1 MASVSNDSWYCLI
14 ENRPIGPMS
23 AGQLRAAALAGKLR
37 PETPVLQAGWSQ
49 WRQAGEVPGLFS
61 AAAVAAVGTPQSGVP
76 APPPAAGAT
85 GAIVHPTGAA
95 AVGTV
100 GSPPPGP
107 PAPPPSPAVVVS
119 PLVVGAP
126 VGAARAS
133 QGVKRKRKKDS
144 SAVLVWGVAGF
155 LGACVL
161 AAIVALAM
169 NNRSEPQAERP
180 VAKAPPKPVVEEPKK
195 DDSDWTVPKREKV
208 EEENNY
214 GFRGLPDA
222 TSQQGLHLAFEL
234 PTPPTPRGRIDE
246 LVFAKWEQLGI
257 KPANLCSDGVFLRRV
272 YLDLIGTLPTVEEAR
287 AFLKDQSPG
296 KRERLVDSLLERSEY
311 ADYWAMRW
319 CDVLRVKAEFPIN
332 LWPNAAQAYHRWIH
346 HAMATN
352 MPYDQFARELLTAK
366 GSNFRKGQ
374 VNFFRAVQSKD
385 PKSLA
390 GAAAL
395 TFMGER
401 VDKWP
406 AERLNGMA
414 GFFAKVGFKPTREWK
429 EEIVIF
435 DPTKP
440 VDAKFKP
447 VLPDGT
453 AVEIPWDKDPR
464 EVFADWLISAKNPWF
479 ARQIVNRLWFWVLG
493 RGIVHEA
500 DDFRPDNPPSNPE
513 LLDYLAEELV
523 RADYDMKHILRLIV
537 NSTTYQLSP
546 IPKSDHSQAAAHF
559 ASYTVR
565 RLDAELLIDAL
576 NQITGTVEHYSS
588 IIPEPYTFIPETHRA
603 ISLPDGS
610 ISSSFL
616 ELFGRPPRDTGLL
629 SERTNRMTAGQ
640 RLHMLN
646 SSHIRNKIRNGP
658 GIKELL
664 AKGDARENLY
674 LAILSRF
681 PTDLDWGGG
690 GGEQLAWTLIN
701 TTEFLF
707 RH

>member
-1 MASVSNDSWYCLI
+1 MASVSHDSWYCLI
-14 ENRPIGPMS
+14 ENRPVGPMS

-37 PETPVLQAGWSQ
+37 PETPVLQTGWSQ

-61 AAAVAAVGTPQSGVP
+61 VP
-76 APPPAAGAT
+76 APVAVGMAQPGVAVPPPVAT
-85 GAIVHPTGAA
+85 VAPSPIQSMTGAA
-95 AVGTV
+95 
-100 GSPPPGP
+100 PPGP
-107 PAPPPSPAVVVS
+107 PAPPPSPVGVVA
-119 PLVVGAP
+119 PIVVGLP
-126 VGAARAS
+126 DQTQRAS
-133 QGVKRKRKKDS
+133 LGVKRKRKKDS
-144 SAVLVWGVAGF
+144 SAAIVWGIAGF

-169 NNRSEPQAERP
+169 NNRSEPRAERP
-180 VAKAPPKPVVEEPKK
+180 AAKAPSKPVVEEPKK
-195 DDSDWTVPKREKV
+195 DDSDWTVPKRERV
-208 EEENNY
+208 DDNPY
-214 GFRGLPDA
+214 GFPTLPDPA
-222 TSQQGLHLAFEL
+222 TQEGLHLVFEVA
-234 PTPPTPRGRIDE
+234 TPPTPRGRIDE

-257 KPANLCSDGVFLRRV
+257 KPANLCSDGVFLRRA

-287 AFLKDQSPG
+287 AFLKDESPG
-296 KRERLVDSLLERSEY
+296 KRERLVDTLLERPEY

-319 CDVLRVKAEFPIN
+319 SDVLRVKAEFPIN

-352 MPYDQFARELLTAK
+352 MPYDQFARELLTSS

-374 VNFFRAVQSKD
+374 VNFYRAVQSND

-390 GAAAL
+390 VAAAL

-401 VDKWP
+401 ADKWP

-440 VDAKFKP
+440 VNPAFKP
-447 VLPDGT
+447 VFPDGT
-453 AVEIPWDKDPR
+453 AVDIPWDKDPR

-479 ARQIVNRLWFWVLG
+479 ARQIVNRLWFWVQG

-500 DDFRPDNPPSNPE
+500 DDFRPDNPPSNSE

-523 RADYDMKHILRLIV
+523 RADYDLKHVLRLIL

-546 IPKSDHSQAAAHF
+546 IPKSDHSQAAVHF

-565 RLDAELLIDAL
+565 RLDAEVIIDAL
-576 NQITGTVEHYSS
+576 NQITGTFESYSS

-616 ELFGRPPRDTGLL
+616 ELFGRPPRDTGML
-629 SERTNRMTAGQ
+629 SERTSRMTAGQ

-664 AKGDARENLY
+664 AKGDSRENLY

-690 GGEQLAWTLIN
+690 GGDQLAWTLIN